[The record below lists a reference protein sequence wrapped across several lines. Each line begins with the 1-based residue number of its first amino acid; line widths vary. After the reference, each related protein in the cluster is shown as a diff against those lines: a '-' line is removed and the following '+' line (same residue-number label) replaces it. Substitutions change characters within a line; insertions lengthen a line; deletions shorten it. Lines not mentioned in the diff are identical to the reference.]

1 MIGEMLGPYRVQEKL
16 GQGGMGEVYRAR
28 DSRLDRTVAIKL
40 LTPRLASDPEFRERF
55 DREARAVSQLAHAN
69 ICTLY
74 DVGEVPRAGT
84 HAPGPPFL
92 VMEYLEGETL
102 AARLAR
108 GGLATAEALDIATQI
123 AGALDHAHRHGIVHR
138 DLKPGNVML
147 TRSGVK
153 LLDFGLAKA
162 SASAGLDP
170 GVGAQSTV
178 ATPLTAQGT
187 ILGTLQYMAPEQ
199 IEGRETDARTDIFAF
214 GVVLY
219 EMLTGEP
226 PFRGSPAS
234 VLGAILKEEPPPLGD
249 VLPSPLRRSITWC
262 ECASRRIRTTASKR
276 CATSGSNCTG
286 LRTRVTPLPLSLLPV
301 RLESPGSL
309 ERCYSRRPRQRA
321 DGGSGPPL
329 KNDSR

>member
-1 MIGEMLGPYRVQEKL
+1 MLGPYRVQEKL

-108 GGLATAEALDIATQI
+108 GRLATAEALDIATQI

-162 SASAGLDP
+162 R
-170 GVGAQSTV
+170 
-178 ATPLTAQGT
+178 TPLWTPA
-187 ILGTLQYMAPEQ
+187 LAPS
-199 IEGRETDARTDIFAF
+199 R
-214 GVVLY
+214 
-219 EMLTGEP
+219 P
-226 PFRGSPAS
+226 WP
-234 VLGAILKEEPPPLGD
+234 
-249 VLPSPLRRSITWC
+249 RR
-262 ECASRRIRTTASKR
+262 
-276 CATSGSNCTG
+276 
-286 LRTRVTPLPLSLLPV
+286 
-301 RLESPGSL
+301 
-309 ERCYSRRPRQRA
+309 
-321 DGGSGPPL
+321 
-329 KNDSR
+329 